1 MHTVI
6 LHCLDNIIRA
16 METVAEQKETEEK
29 TSNKKQNKLTQVVI
43 LDSDAVVSSASESQE
58 SRRRW
63 SAEILDYKV
72 KEQNHNHNHNH
83 MDSNST
89 VMDLHATKFAGVHKR
104 KCGKYGAAIKDPIK
118 KKKVW
123 LGSFKTAQEAS
134 NAYLVKQSEFAAQL
148 ELLKANQ
155 DSTKTKSKSSASVQL
170 RQKIPSSQLKSQGSN
185 STNTTNA
192 AERSKTNGKNLF
204 IREIRKDSFQEK
216 QGTRRSSSDGCNI
229 NTVTTSST
237 KAKLSLHGIRR
248 QKNGKYGAVIRD
260 PIRLKQIWLGTFDT
274 VEEASEA
281 YFSYKSE
288 FDKLCLLGNK
298 ENKPKSCDQIQHE
311 SPVGA
316 SLSLDTASVGRDK
329 RRKTTHIVGVH
340 KNKWGKYTSEITNP
354 ITKKKIW
361 LGTFGTAEE
370 ASRAYQ
376 SKKLEFQKLVKAKQK
391 QCTNN
396 QTHFTGESSD
406 QRIDSR
412 EKRQSVS
419 MTRNLLGTSLNTAEE
434 AFRAYH
440 QSKEFDF
447 QCSTKSG
454 LQNNMPTD
462 SSGGEK
468 KQEGQVDE
476 DLWMGHWIQLPGGS
490 EVKFSLKLG
499 LPIIDNYGSLLGKD
513 EHVVFANGAP
523 HNRGVHVA
531 TN

>member
-1 MHTVI
+1 
-6 LHCLDNIIRA
+6 

-216 QGTRRSSSDGCNI
+216 Q
-229 NTVTTSST
+229 V
-237 KAKLSLHGIRR
+237 
-248 QKNGKYGAVIRD
+248 
-260 PIRLKQIWLGTFDT
+260 RL
-274 VEEASEA
+274 
-281 YFSYKSE
+281 
-288 FDKLCLLGNK
+288 
-298 ENKPKSCDQIQHE
+298 
-311 SPVGA
+311 
-316 SLSLDTASVGRDK
+316 
-329 RRKTTHIVGVH
+329 
-340 KNKWGKYTSEITNP
+340 
-354 ITKKKIW
+354 
-361 LGTFGTAEE
+361 
-370 ASRAYQ
+370 
-376 SKKLEFQKLVKAKQK
+376 
-391 QCTNN
+391 
-396 QTHFTGESSD
+396 
-406 QRIDSR
+406 
-412 EKRQSVS
+412 
-419 MTRNLLGTSLNTAEE
+419 NLL
-434 AFRAYH
+434 
-440 QSKEFDF
+440 K
-447 QCSTKSG
+447 
-454 LQNNMPTD
+454 
-462 SSGGEK
+462 
-468 KQEGQVDE
+468 
-476 DLWMGHWIQLPGGS
+476 
-490 EVKFSLKLG
+490 
-499 LPIIDNYGSLLGKD
+499 
-513 EHVVFANGAP
+513 
-523 HNRGVHVA
+523 
-531 TN
+531 